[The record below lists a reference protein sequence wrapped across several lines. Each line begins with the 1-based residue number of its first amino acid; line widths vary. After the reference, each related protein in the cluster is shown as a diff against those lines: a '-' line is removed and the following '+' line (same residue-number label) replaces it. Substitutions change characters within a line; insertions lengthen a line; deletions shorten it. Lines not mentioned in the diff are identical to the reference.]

1 MKVNDLL
8 EMFLEP
14 DLQKIVIYDLNMSG
28 EVFEGL
34 RDELPDRY
42 KESEVESID
51 TLLVP
56 TEDVYKRQ
64 ILRYEDIELL
74 QQVVRKLRE
83 KGAKADNT
91 CGIHVHVDAT
101 AYTAKNLWNLVNI
114 MSAKE
119 DIRCV

>member
-56 TEDVYKRQ
+56 TE
-64 ILRYEDIELL
+64 
-74 QQVVRKLRE
+74 KLTINV
-83 KGAKADNT
+83 A
-91 CGIHVHVDAT
+91 
-101 AYTAKNLWNLVNI
+101 L
-114 MSAKE
+114 
-119 DIRCV
+119 

>member
-14 DLQKIVIYDLNMSG
+14 DLQKIVIYDLNMSE

-56 TEDVYKRQ
+56 TE
-64 ILRYEDIELL
+64 
-74 QQVVRKLRE
+74 KLTINV
-83 KGAKADNT
+83 A
-91 CGIHVHVDAT
+91 
-101 AYTAKNLWNLVNI
+101 L
-114 MSAKE
+114 
-119 DIRCV
+119 